1 MTRSNSDASLPPS
14 SRLFEGTLTLI
25 DLVASVLIGLL
36 VSIAVME
43 PFILAFSVFIESFNW
58 EALRVYVY
66 IFLAFGGVLYS
77 VPVLARLGRALHVVR

>member
-1 MTRSNSDASLPPS
+1 MTRSNDDASLPPS

-43 PFILAFSVFIESFNW
+43 PFILPFAVFIESFDW

-66 IFLAFGGVLYS
+66 LLLAFGGVLYS